1 MYDSSNSKRLSS
13 SAPENI
19 SLSSTH
25 FDQDQEEQLS
35 IQKEEK
41 VKSASLGKP
50 EDPVSQTRWSDLA
63 EQKLSC
69 LKRKIAPHQVPTT
82 MMMMMMNMIMKS
94 SCQNFKNS

>member
-41 VKSASLGKP
+41 VKSASLGKS
-50 EDPVSQTRWSDLA
+50 EGPVLI

-69 LKRKIAPHQVPTT
+69 LKRKIAPRQVP
-82 MMMMMMNMIMKS
+82 MMMMIKMMSMMN
-94 SCQNFKNS
+94 KNSWWSLRNS

>member
-50 EDPVSQTRWSDLA
+50 EGPVSQTRWSDLA
-63 EQKLSC
+63 EQKLPC

-82 MMMMMMNMIMKS
+82 MMMLMNMIMKS